1 MAYWI
6 MIAVALSGF
15 VGRYIYSQ
23 IPRSLSAAGLSIK
36 DLESSLT
43 ELARVLETQS
53 FFSPEAL
60 RPLFDAPSREDVERM
75 SLADVFAGM
84 IALDVGCLIHVAV
97 LRRRCLTTAG
107 RLFTLAGLLP
117 SSHAELETEIQTVC
131 SQAWLSTRIAFLQRA
146 HRIFYLWHVVHRP
159 FSYSFAVL
167 VVVHITVV
175 VMPGYS

>member
-1 MAYWI
+1 MITLHSSLKLDGIAGMAYWI

-60 RPLFDAPSREDVERM
+60 RPLFDAPPAKTWS
-75 SLADVFAGM
+75 
-84 IALDVGCLIHVAV
+84 
-97 LRRRCLTTAG
+97 
-107 RLFTLAGLLP
+107 
-117 SSHAELETEIQTVC
+117 VC
-131 SQAWLSTRIAFLQRA
+131 HSPMYSQA
-146 HRIFYLWHVVHRP
+146 
-159 FSYSFAVL
+159 
-167 VVVHITVV
+167 
-175 VMPGYS
+175 